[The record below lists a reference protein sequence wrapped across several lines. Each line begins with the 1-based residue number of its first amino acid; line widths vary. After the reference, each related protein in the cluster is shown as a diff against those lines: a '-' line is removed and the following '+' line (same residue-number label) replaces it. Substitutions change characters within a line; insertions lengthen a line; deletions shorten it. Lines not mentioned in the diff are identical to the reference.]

1 MTKISTYVV
10 DEKVTALDKWI
21 GSDANM
27 QNRTKNFTPK
37 KLAAYFNEDQVINIG
52 IPLQYKY
59 YTLDPLEQRP
69 NGTLTFETEIGP
81 TVNFSTITTFLLSKY
96 TTKQNI
102 VSDFLNFLSGSKVL
116 LFKSSDINSFG
127 FYEITSI
134 EPYETDPNF
143 FVVTVNYETGNGY
156 LEEDE
161 NYMISL
167 VSLNDNSDK
176 TFVFTQNLAAN
187 PWIVNHNLNKFPS
200 VTMVLSTG
208 QVGMADVN
216 YIDENN
222 LTITFSGD
230 ESGKAYMN

>member
-1 MTKISTYVV
+1 MTKISTYVI
-10 DEKVTALDKWI
+10 DEKITALDKWI

-37 KLAAYFNEDQVINIG
+37 KLAEYFNENQVINIG

-69 NGTLTFETEIGP
+69 NGTLTFVPERGS
-81 TVNFSTITTFLLSKY
+81 TVDFSTVTTFILSKY
-96 TTKQNI
+96 TMKQNI
-102 VSDFLNFLSGSKVL
+102 VSDFLDFLVGSKVL

-127 FYEITSI
+127 YYKITSI
-134 EPYETDPNF
+134 DPYIVDPNF
-143 FVVTVNYETGNGY
+143 FVVTVDYETGNGE
-156 LEEDE
+156 LEEDKD
-161 NYMISL
+161 YMISL
-167 VSLNDNSDK
+167 VSLDDNVDK
-176 TFVFTQNLAAN
+176 TFVFTQSTPAN
-187 PWIVNHNLNKFPS
+187 PWIINHNLDKFPS

-208 QVGMADVN
+208 QVGVADVR

>member
-10 DEKVTALDKWI
+10 DEKITALDKWI

-27 QNRTKNFTPK
+27 QNKTKNFTPK
-37 KLAAYFNEDQVINIG
+37 KLAEYFNENQIINIG
-52 IPLQYKY
+52 VPLQYKY
-59 YTLDPLEQRP
+59 YTLEPLEARP

-81 TVNFSTITTFLLSKY
+81 TVNFSSISTFILSKY

-102 VSDFLNFLSGSKVL
+102 VSDFLDFLDKSKVL
-116 LFKSSDINSFG
+116 LFKSSDINFFG
-127 FYEITSI
+127 FYKITSI
-134 EPYETDPNF
+134 EPYEADPNF
-143 FVVTVNYETGNGY
+143 FVVAVEYETGHGA

-161 NYMISL
+161 DYMISL
-167 VSLNDNSDK
+167 VALEESLDK
-176 TFVFTQNLAAN
+176 TFIFTQDTPAN

-200 VTMVLSTG
+200 ATMVLSTG
-208 QVGMADVN
+208 QVGIADIV
-216 YIDENN
+216 YIDANN

>member
-52 IPLQYKY
+52 VPLQYKY
-59 YTLDPLEQRP
+59 YTLEPLEFRP

-81 TVNFSTITTFLLSKY
+81 TVNFSSVSTFLLSKY

-102 VSDFLNFLSGSKVL
+102 VSDFLTFLNGSKVL
-116 LFKSSDINSFG
+116 LFKSSNINLFG
-127 FYEITSI
+127 YYTITGI
-134 EPYETDPNF
+134 EPYDEDPNF
-143 FVVTVNYETGNGY
+143 FVVTVNYETGNGA

-161 NYMISL
+161 DYMISL
-167 VSLNDNSDK
+167 VSLDDGSDK
-176 TFVFTQNLAAN
+176 TFVFTQDTPAN
-187 PWIVNHNLNKFPS
+187 PWEVNHNLNKFPS

>member
-1 MTKISTYVV
+1 MTKISTYIV

-52 IPLQYKY
+52 VPLQYKY
-59 YTLDPLEQRP
+59 YTLEPLESRP

-81 TVNFSTITTFLLSKY
+81 TVNFSSVSTFLLSKY

-102 VSDFLNFLSGSKVL
+102 VSDFLTFLNGSKVL
-116 LFKSSDINSFG
+116 LFKSSNINLFG
-127 FYEITSI
+127 YYTITSI
-134 EPYETDPNF
+134 EPYDEDPNF
-143 FVVTVNYETGNGY
+143 FVVTVNYETGNGA

-161 NYMISL
+161 DYMISL
-167 VSLNDNSDK
+167 VSLDGAADK
-176 TFVFTQNLAAN
+176 TFIFVQDTPDN
-187 PWIVNHNLNKFPS
+187 PWTINHNLKKFPS
-200 VTMVLSTG
+200 VSMVLSTG
-208 QVGMADVN
+208 QMGIADVR
-216 YIDENN
+216 YIDEDN

>member
-1 MTKISTYVV
+1 MTKISTYVI
-10 DEKVTALDKWI
+10 DEKITALDKWI

-37 KLAAYFNEDQVINIG
+37 KLAEYFNENQIINIG
-52 IPLQYKY
+52 VPLQYKY
-59 YTLDPLEQRP
+59 YTLEPLEARP
-69 NGTLTFETEIGP
+69 IGTLTFETEIGP
-81 TVNFSTITTFLLSKY
+81 NVNFSSISTFILSKY

-102 VSDFLNFLSGSKVL
+102 VSDFLDFLDKSKIL

-127 FYEITSI
+127 YYKITSI
-134 EPYETDPNF
+134 EPYDVDPNF
-143 FVVTVNYETGNGY
+143 FVVTVEYETGHGG

-161 NYMISL
+161 DYMISP
-167 VSLNDNSDK
+167 VSLDGASDK
-176 TFVFTQNLAAN
+176 TFIFTQDTPAN

-200 VTMVLSTG
+200 ATMVLSTG
-208 QVGMADVN
+208 QVGIADIR
-216 YIDENN
+216 YIDANN

>member
-1 MTKISTYVV
+1 MTKISTYVI
-10 DEKVTALDKWI
+10 DEKITALDKWI

-37 KLAAYFNEDQVINIG
+37 KLAEYFNENQIINIG

-59 YTLDPLEQRP
+59 YTLEPLEARP

-81 TVNFSTITTFLLSKY
+81 TVNFSAVSTFILSKY
-96 TTKQNI
+96 TMKQNI
-102 VSDFLNFLSGSKVL
+102 VSDFLNFLDGCKVL

-127 FYEITSI
+127 FYRISGI
-134 EPYETDPNF
+134 EPYDVDPNF
-143 FVVTVNYETGNGY
+143 FVVTVEYETGHGA

-161 NYMISL
+161 DYMISL
-167 VSLNDNSDK
+167 VSLDVAADK
-176 TFVFTQNLAAN
+176 TFVFVQDTPAN
-187 PWIVNHNLNKFPS
+187 PWIINHNLKKFPS
-200 VTMVLSTG
+200 VSMVLSTG
-208 QVGMADVN
+208 QMGIADVR
-216 YIDENN
+216 YIDEDN